1 MSRLLP
7 AFAVCHWEALPL
19 SGLWCSRQCSKR
31 MEYQMK
37 SKNQLSLM
45 FPGPGEA
52 GVIPFPAPSPTRTL
66 QILNGGEGSARL
78 GVLRVGG
85 ILALGQEGLLLAPSC
100 GHSRVKHPRLPRG
113 QSRAKGNSGVN

>member
-1 MSRLLP
+1 
-7 AFAVCHWEALPL
+7 
-19 SGLWCSRQCSKR
+19 
-31 MEYQMK
+31 MK
-37 SKNQLSLM
+37 SKNQVSLM

-52 GVIPFPAPSPTRTL
+52 GVNPFPAPSHTRTL
-66 QILNGGEGSARL
+66 QSLNGGEGSARL

-113 QSRAKGNSGVN
+113 PQQSKGKFRC